1 MSISGDLY
9 TQNFSTIQTEQQPKP
24 TTVTAAAT
32 LTPSTKMTFVD
43 GQTQV
48 ANITPPDP
56 YAYCEVTLCFLH
68 AAPGAFLT
76 NGTAYPIKVAYQPI
90 QNRPIDLCWDPISEY
105 WWPKAV
111 V

>member
-1 MSISGDLY
+1 MPAPDLNY
-9 TQNFSTIQTEQQPKP
+9 PDFNNVQSNNQQKPLTI
-24 TTVTAAAT
+24 TAAAT
-32 LTPSTKMTFVD
+32 ITPKTRLTFVN

-48 ANITPPDP
+48 ANIVPPNAA
-56 YAYCEVTLCFLH
+56 AYCCVVLCFLD

-90 QNRPIDLCWDPISEY
+90 QNRPIQLHWDPISEF
-105 WWPKAV
+105 WWPEAV